1 MSYILI
7 LGANGGIAKE
17 VAKKYAMNGYDLLLA
32 GRRLNVIQE
41 IADEIHIVSNQDIKA
56 IELDILDFE
65 SHADFYSQLNEKPF
79 GVICAVGYL
88 GDQLDAQDDFEE
100 AKKIIDTNFTGI
112 VSLLN
117 LISNDFER
125 RRSGFIV
132 GISSVAGER
141 GRKSNYIY
149 GSSKAAFS
157 TYLSGLRAR
166 LNFAN
171 VHVLT
176 VKPGYVET
184 SMIKGLNLPK
194 ILIATA
200 EDTAKLIYSA
210 QQKKRNIVYIKT
222 IWRLII
228 LIIKSIPEWK
238 FKGMSV

>member
-149 GSSKAAFS
+149 LPLCFS
-157 TYLSGLRAR
+157 TRACFKLQTSLHR
-166 LNFAN
+166 N
-171 VHVLT
+171 T
-176 VKPGYVET
+176 VSEQYYFREE
-184 SMIKGLNLPK
+184 SQN
-194 ILIATA
+194 
-200 EDTAKLIYSA
+200 SN
-210 QQKKRNIVYIKT
+210 R
-222 IWRLII
+222 
-228 LIIKSIPEWK
+228 
-238 FKGMSV
+238 